1 MKLEI
6 ENKKKTSSFDINQ
19 LLLTY
24 SLLTFNLFDA
34 QRWTDLALP
43 RGISLH
49 RCSSEFLTRQSFD
62 AGALTSPPLS
72 LSQHLSRSKDFLMTL
87 LEVPVRHD
95 GRR

>member
-34 QRWTDLALP
+34 VWWAVLALP
-43 RGISLH
+43 RRGDEPLQVC
-49 RCSSEFLTRQSFD
+49 CSEPACL
-62 AGALTSPPLS
+62 A
-72 LSQHLSRSKDFLMTL
+72 SRSMQ
-87 LEVPVRHD
+87 RH
-95 GRR
+95 

>member
-49 RCSSEFLTRQSFD
+49 RCSSESLTRQSLD
-62 AGALTSPPLS
+62 ARALTSPPFV
-72 LSQHLSRSKDFLMTL
+72 LSQHLPHSKTIP
-87 LEVPVRHD
+87 VPLPQVSD
-95 GRR
+95 QYSG